1 MKLAGVRAIARL
13 AQMESSDL
21 GSAYGGEVTSF
32 GADYIIPR
40 PFDPRLLTVLAPCV
54 AEAAMESGVAV
65 RPIADLR
72 AYAEKLGQF
81 IHRTGL
87 MMKPV
92 YERARAD
99 LQRVVYAEGEEET
112 VLRAVQTVV
121 DEQLARPILIRS
133 EEHTSEL
140 QSLMRISYAVFCLK
154 KKKI

>member
-1 MKLAGVRAIARL
+1 MKLACVRAIARL

-72 AYAEKLGQF
+72 AYAEKLGPF
-81 IHRTGL
+81 IQRTGL
-87 MMKPV
+87 MNKPGSEPRRPENGRTSGR
-92 YERARAD
+92 ERVCKD
-99 LQRVVYAEGEEET
+99 G
-112 VLRAVQTVV
+112 
-121 DEQLARPILIRS
+121 
-133 EEHTSEL
+133 
-140 QSLMRISYAVFCLK
+140 
-154 KKKI
+154 